1 MMNGQGTE
9 YVHIFFSHGV
19 CVGVGTG
26 LIYLPCIT
34 CCSEYHHQKPGVALG
49 LATLG
54 SSLGSLIFPI
64 MFNKLQPNIGY
75 AWTIRIIGF
84 LVMGL
89 LLLALLLLRPRS
101 RAIESRRLF
110 ALHVFKDPVY
120 VSWATFWGTW
130 VCTCLPISF
139 HRLEN
144 TINSVTPSFLLL
156 RLC

>member
-1 MMNGQGTE
+1 MQHSASDVAWIGSIQQFLAVLVGILTSKWVDYGYMYAMCTVGSILIVLGIMMNGQGTE

-75 AWTIRIIGF
+75 AWTC
-84 LVMGL
+84 L
-89 LLLALLLLRPRS
+89 LYTSPSPR
-101 RAIESRRLF
+101 
-110 ALHVFKDPVY
+110 DD
-120 VSWATFWGTW
+120 
-130 VCTCLPISF
+130 
-139 HRLEN
+139 
-144 TINSVTPSFLLL
+144 
-156 RLC
+156 